1 MITYVWGQIQGDPT
15 RQRDSFEVTPL
26 KVTAND
32 LFDLKASSR
41 GAIDK
46 VVF

>member
-1 MITYVWGQIQGDPT
+1 VIPYVS
-15 RQRDSFEVTPL
+15 DSFEVTPL
-26 KVTAND
+26 EVTAND
-32 LFDLKASSR
+32 LFDLKAFLR